1 MAVLPPDPVFNL
13 RSTDMGAVNC
23 ICFHSSERLY
33 SGTAKGSIYLWDMQT
48 NRSPLHF
55 SIGRD
60 QPVQAIYHGEET
72 LITQQ
77 KGGLLKRWH
86 IANSGYVLDSTVNTN
101 HLGFC
106 RFATD
111 GTHIFY
117 PQNENEI
124 CVSKLNH
131 DLPTAAPAAND
142 DNCSSGDNDQIMTL
156 SPNND
161 SILAAERK
169 EPLLTTASSLGTI
182 MCMQP
187 IALSNQLYLLA
198 GYESGTFLTWD
209 LRTQSI
215 INVAQF
221 EECPIGFDFC
231 AEANRGIY
239 GNMSDKLGIFGYQ
252 RNEMKLLNRG
262 DICVKN
268 PGISCVRIRKDLKVF
283 CTGGT
288 DGRVRVFSWK
298 SLRPLTVLTE
308 HRATINDIAYSPG
321 KVDLW
326 KQPIMA
332 CAGNDGQITLWNLYN
347 N

>member
-1 MAVLPPDPVFNL
+1 MKLILPLFID
-13 RSTDMGAVNC
+13 GA
-23 ICFHSSERLY
+23 
-33 SGTAKGSIYLWDMQT
+33 MQT

-55 SIGRD
+55 SIGRE

-86 IANSGYVLDSTVNTN
+86 IANSRYVLDSTVNTN

-106 RFATD
+106 RFVTD
-111 GTHIFY
+111 STHIFY
-117 PQNENEI
+117 PQNDNEI

-131 DLPTAAPAAND
+131 DLPTAASAAD
-142 DNCSSGDNDQIMTL
+142 DDYTSGSNGVSGDNDQIML
-156 SPNND
+156 LRPND
-161 SILAAERK
+161 SILGAEIK
-169 EPLLTTASSLGTI
+169 DPLGTI

-187 IALSNQLYLLA
+187 ITFSNQLYLLA
-198 GYESGTFLTWD
+198 GYESGSFLTWD
-209 LRTQSI
+209 LRTRSI

-231 AEANRGIY
+231 AEQNRGIY

-252 RNEMKLLNRG
+252 RNEMKLINRG

-332 CAGNDGQITLWNLYN
+332 CAGNDGQISLWNLYN